1 MEMIGKKHLDW
12 DNIQKSLETLFVL
25 DDYVTDSSK
34 DYLRLIRKKETDFT
48 IRYSI
53 DNGSGD
59 SLDVI
64 FTKDVILIK
73 GFDHESSLNQF
84 AADQWNQDLIDRI
97 YEGIDDKWLNLLTS
111 KERKETTFCI
121 WYDGAVHQNNIE
133 NHNDGAWLLAY
144 IFDTFERFQE
154 FVTEY
159 YSFDFDDQLLTKLYT
174 DGTLSDREL
183 AELTHEY
190 RG

>member
-1 MEMIGKKHLDW
+1 MKHLDW
-12 DNIQKSLETLFVL
+12 DNIQKSLEALFVL

-73 GFDHESSLNQF
+73 GFDHESSFNQF
-84 AADQWNQDLIDRI
+84 AADQWKQDLIDRI

-111 KERKETTFCI
+111 KERKGKKRHFVSGMMVPFIKIILRIIMTGPGYWPTSLI
-121 WYDGAVHQNNIE
+121 RS
-133 NHNDGAWLLAY
+133 NDFKNL
-144 IFDTFERFQE
+144 
-154 FVTEY
+154 
-159 YSFDFDDQLLTKLYT
+159 
-174 DGTLSDREL
+174 
-183 AELTHEY
+183 
-190 RG
+190 

>member
-1 MEMIGKKHLDW
+1 MKHLDW

-121 WYDGAVHQNNIE
+121 W
-133 NHNDGAWLLAY
+133 
-144 IFDTFERFQE
+144 
-154 FVTEY
+154 
-159 YSFDFDDQLLTKLYT
+159 
-174 DGTLSDREL
+174 
-183 AELTHEY
+183 
-190 RG
+190 

>member
-1 MEMIGKKHLDW
+1 MKHLDW
-12 DNIQKSLETLFVL
+12 DNIQKSLEALFVL

-34 DYLRLIRKKETDFT
+34 DYLRLIRKKETDLT
-48 IRYSI
+48 SRYSI
-53 DNGSGD
+53 DNGAGD

-97 YEGIDDKWLNLLTS
+97 YEGIDEKWLNLLTS
-111 KERKETTFCI
+111 KEREETTFCI
-121 WYDGAVHQNNIE
+121 WYDGAVHQNNNE

-159 YSFDFDDQLLTKLYT
+159 YSFEFDDQLLTKLYT
-174 DGTLSDREL
+174 EGTLSDREL

-190 RG
+190 QG